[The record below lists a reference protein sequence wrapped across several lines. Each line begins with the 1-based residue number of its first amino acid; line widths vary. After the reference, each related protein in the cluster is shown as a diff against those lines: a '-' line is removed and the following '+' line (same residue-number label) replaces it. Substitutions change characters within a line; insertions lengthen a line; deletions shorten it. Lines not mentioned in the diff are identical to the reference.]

1 MKRFEIT
8 ADLAQQEKINF
19 MTRFFAL
26 FFVIALLA
34 SCRSTKKIQ
43 TAITK
48 KDSASTV
55 NVPSGVTKNDTI
67 QLIHAALRKVDS
79 NHIGFRTF
87 SAKVN
92 VDYSGSDGKKYDVNA
107 NIRMY
112 KDSAIWIA
120 VNALLGIDAMRLF
133 VTKDSLKLLDKL
145 NKTYTARSV
154 DYLREIT
161 SLPLNL
167 YNLQDLII
175 GNPVFLDSNI
185 VSYSSN
191 NNQIALLCLGN
202 LFKNL
207 ITLNESD
214 KTLIHSKLDDID
226 PARNRTA
233 DLTYG
238 DYESKKG
245 MPFSTKRRIVV
256 TEKNR
261 LDIKLEF
268 KQYDFNQEVSFP
280 FSVPKN
286 YDRH

>member
-1 MKRFEIT
+1 MTE
-8 ADLAQQEKINF
+8 ALDQQVKINF
-19 MTRFFAL
+19 MTRFFIFL
-26 FFVIALLA
+26 IFIGLLA
-34 SCRSTKKIQ
+34 SCRSAKKIQ

-48 KDSASTV
+48 KDSVTTV
-55 NVPSGVTKNDTI
+55 NVPPGTSKNDSVQMI
-67 QLIHAALRKVDS
+67 RAALKKIDS
-79 NHIGFRTF
+79 NRIGFRTF
-87 SAKVN
+87 SCKIN

-107 NIRMY
+107 NVRMY
-112 KDSAIWIA
+112 KDSAIWVA

-133 VTKDSLKLLDKL
+133 VTRDSVKLLDKL

-154 DYLREIT
+154 NYLQEVT

-175 GNPVFLDSNI
+175 GNPVFLDSNV
-185 VSYSSN
+185 VSYTTN
-191 NNQIALLCLGN
+191 NNQLALLSLGE

-214 KTLIHSKLDDID
+214 KTLMHSKLDDTD
-226 PARNRTA
+226 PSRNRTA

-245 MPFSTKRRIVV
+245 VLFSTKRRIVV
-256 TEKNR
+256 TERNR
-261 LDIKLEF
+261 LDIKLDF
-268 KQYDFNQEVSFP
+268 KQYEFNQEVSFP

-286 YDRH
+286 YDRN